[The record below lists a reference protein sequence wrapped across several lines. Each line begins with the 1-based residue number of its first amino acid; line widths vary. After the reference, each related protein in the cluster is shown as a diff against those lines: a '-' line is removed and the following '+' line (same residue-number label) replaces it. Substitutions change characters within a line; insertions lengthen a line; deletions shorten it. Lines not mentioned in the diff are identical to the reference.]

1 MVESCPVLCT
11 AGGWLWKF
19 LPGLP
24 FGLLLGA
31 LFGPLRLAGV
41 DYGKWYRNPGE
52 ISEGDDHSWI
62 GLMKATGLTSA
73 RMIILGVFVVGVLWL
88 LIAYWAGDDLSVGW
102 PVLGAVIGAIVAAA
116 VVQTIF
122 EGLWHYGLYRGKGQS
137 LQIRLARR
145 PATPPRG
152 GGSGNGEFSAGS
164 SYVATGRGTRRSE
177 RRASAPRTV

>member
-1 MVESCPVLCT
+1 MLCT
-11 AGGWLWKF
+11 AAKWVWTL

-73 RMIILGVFVVGVLWL
+73 KWIVFGFSVLGVLWV
-88 LIAYWAGDDLSVGW
+88 LIAYLAGRDLSVGW
-102 PVLGAVIGAIVAAA
+102 PALGAIVGAVGAAA
-116 VVQTIF
+116 VVQAIF
-122 EGLWHYGLYRGKGQS
+122 EGLWRYGLKRGKGHS

-145 PATPPRG
+145 PATPSRG
-152 GGSGNGEFSAGS
+152 AARQRQ
-164 SYVATGRGTRRSE
+164 VQRRL
-177 RRASAPRTV
+177 VVC